1 MSLDSLEFSDLYL
14 GKDRAHIRGPKLS
27 PNPQDIEFELV
38 SKLRI
43 QCDQAFASKETS
55 GTDFWVM
62 HEGTTYRGSLLNS
75 VSGDFYVLRR
85 QPKEVKRVSDLI
97 PTKAYTDRL
106 LDPDLKGL
114 ILIAGEFG
122 HGKTWTASGIV
133 IERLEKY
140 GGVATAFEDPPEL
153 PMQGKHGNGICF
165 QSHVDKN
172 GFGTAIHSAA
182 RWAPDILYF
191 SELRDAD
198 SANEALKS
206 ALNGK
211 IAVCT
216 IHGNSPISAI
226 ERLFNLATSGTGAI
240 TNQDDVASLIANGL
254 AIVLHQKLERDGDH
268 VTPKIQW
275 LSVNTKSSV
284 KSVIK
289 ERKWSNL
296 LQEINQQHNEIR
308 FSRS

>member
-1 MSLDSLEFSDLYL
+1 MSLDELDFSDLYL

-27 PNPQDIEFELV
+27 PNPKDIDFKLV
-38 SKLRI
+38 SGLRE
-43 QCDQAFASKETS
+43 QCDKAFASKTTH
-55 GTDFWVM
+55 GTDFNVT
-62 HEGTTYRGSLLNS
+62 HDKTTYRGSLLNS

-97 PTKAYTDRL
+97 PAKAYTDRL
-106 LDPDLKGL
+106 LAPELKGL

-122 HGKTWTASGIV
+122 HGKTWTAAGIV
-133 IERLEKY
+133 VERLEKY
-140 GGVATAFEDPPEL
+140 GGVAAAFEDPPEL
-153 PMQGKHGNGICF
+153 PLQGKHGDGICF
-165 QSHVDKN
+165 QSHVDKG
-172 GFGTAIHSAA
+172 GFGAAIHSAA

-206 ALNGK
+206 SLNGK
-211 IAVCT
+211 LAICT
-216 IHGNSPISAI
+216 MHGNSPISAI
-226 ERLFNLATSGTGAI
+226 ERLFNLATSGSGAI

-275 LSVNTKSSV
+275 LSVNSHPSV

-289 ERKWSNL
+289 DRKWSNL
-296 LQEINQQHNEIR
+296 QQEINQQHNEIR
-308 FSRS
+308 FRG